1 MRILFLILFL
11 SATTCFSQFAD
22 PSYYLI
28 DTLKIEELDQ
38 EDLELLDEELKEY
51 HEAKHDSTRVIA
63 LSDIVE
69 NLYHNSW
76 KGYNEIL
83 QKELHVIL
91 ANKSLTPRETYLYKD
106 LLAIAINEKGLGF
119 KRTGDYDKAELYY
132 LKSLSIHEEIGD
144 SLGVSSSYNNLGILF
159 DIRGKATIAI
169 SYYQKSIDIK
179 LALNDQE
186 GLSTTY
192 NNLGFV
198 YSSQGMK
205 RKAISYYEKSL
216 DISQKIDKQSSIAT
230 SLNNLAHIYGEFGD
244 NHRALQYYL
253 KSLKIDQKIGN
264 PEYIASSLN
273 NVASKYRVLGEIEKA
288 LDYHEQSLVICKKEQ
303 DRAGIALSYNNLGY
317 LYEDL
322 GKLDSARHYYMLSFA
337 IRESLNNQDMIAS
350 ILCNLGRVE
359 FNIGAQDKAR
369 VYAERSLKIGR
380 EIGYPDLMKDAAK
393 LLVDIYEKDGDFKSG
408 LSMHK
413 LYMEMRDSLDNLDA
427 REATIQ
433 QRSRYE
439 YRQKAASDSIKYDV
453 EKKVQEELHLNKMV
467 AEQAVGDRLLQQQ
480 WMLIVGVVIL
490 IIFGLFV
497 LNRLNVSQKRKRII
511 EEQKEEVE
519 KQKLETE
526 HQKDLLEVR
535 NQEITDSIQYAKRL
549 QQAILPSDQLMTDN
563 LKDSFVLYLPK
574 DIIAGDFY
582 WLENYQS
589 KTYFAVADCTGH
601 GVPGAM
607 VSVVCSGALTKALIE
622 EGITDPGKIL
632 DRTRELV
639 VDKFEIGGEEV
650 RDGMDIALCAM
661 QETDNGVKMEFAG
674 ANNALWIVKQHLL
687 EAAES
692 DGLANSE
699 MIEIKGDKQPVGLYD
714 DPKPF
719 QTQHIELNKGDT
731 IYLSSDGFADQFGG
745 EKGKKLKSANFKKLL
760 QKYADLPIP
769 DQSDILLAAFDDWK
783 GGYEQLDDVCV
794 IGVRL

>member
-1 MRILFLILFL
+1 VRILFLISIL
-11 SATTCFSQFAD
+11 SASTCFGQFAD
-22 PSYYLI
+22 PSFYLV

-38 EDLELLDEELKEY
+38 QDLDLLGEELKKF
-51 HEAKHDSTRVIA
+51 HDAKEDSNRVIA

-83 QKELHVIL
+83 QIELYKIL
-91 ANKSLTPRETYLYKD
+91 ASKTLSTREKYLYKD
-106 LLAIAINEKGLGF
+106 LLAIAINEKGLGY

-132 LKSLSIHEEIGD
+132 LKSLSIHEDIGD
-144 SLGVSSSYNNLGILF
+144 SLGVSSCYNNLGILF

-169 SYYQKSIDIK
+169 SYYQKSMDIK
-179 LALNDQE
+179 IALNDQE
-186 GLSTTY
+186 GLTTTY

-216 DISQKIDKQSSIAT
+216 DISQKIGKQSSIAT

-253 KSLKIDQKIGN
+253 KSLEIDQKTGN

-273 NVASKYRVLGEIEKA
+273 NVASKYRVLGEIDKA
-288 LDYHEQSLVICKKEQ
+288 LEYHERSLEICKNQQ
-303 DRAGIALSYNNLGY
+303 DRSGIALSYNNLGF

-322 GKLDSARHYYMLSFA
+322 GKLDSALHYYRLSFT
-337 IRESLNNQDMIAS
+337 IRESLKNQDMIAS
-350 ILCNLGRVE
+350 ILVNLGRVE
-359 FNIGAQDKAR
+359 FSLGSQEQAR
-369 VYAERSLKIGR
+369 TYAERSLKIGH
-380 EIGYPDLMKDAAK
+380 EIGYPDLIKDAAK
-393 LLVDIYEKDGDFKSG
+393 LLVDIYEKDGDFQRG

-413 LYMEMRDSLDNLDA
+413 LFVEMRDSLDNLDA

-433 QRSRYE
+433 QRTRYE
-439 YRQKAASDSIKYDV
+439 YIQKSVSDSIKYDIQ
-453 EKKVQEELHLNKMV
+453 KKVQEELHRNKMV

-480 WMLIVGVVIL
+480 WMLIGGVVL
-490 IIFGLFV
+490 LVIFGLFV
-497 LNRLNVSQKRKRII
+497 LNRLNVSQKTKRII
-511 EEQKEEVE
+511 QEQKEEVE
-519 KQKLETE
+519 KQKLESE

-535 NQEITDSIQYAKRL
+535 NREITDSIQYAKRL
-549 QQAILPSDQLMTDN
+549 QQAILPSAQLIRDS

-582 WLENYQS
+582 WLENYGG
-589 KTYFAVADCTGH
+589 KTFFAVADCTGH

-607 VSVVCSGALTKALIE
+607 VSVVCSGALSQALME

-650 RDGMDIALCAM
+650 RDGMDIALCVM
-661 QETDNGVKMEFAG
+661 EHTETGIKLEFAG
-674 ANNALWIVKQHLL
+674 ANNALWIVKQYGRVSAL
-687 EAAES
+687 
-692 DGLANSE
+692 DDLANTE
-699 MIEIKGDKQPVGLYD
+699 LIEVKGDKQPIGLYD
-714 DPKPF
+714 HPKPF
-719 QTQHIELNKGDT
+719 QTQHLALNIGDT
-731 IYLSSDGFADQFGG
+731 MYLSSDGFADQFGG
-745 EKGKKLKSANFKKLL
+745 DKGKKLKSANFKKLL
-760 QKYADLPIP
+760 QKHADLPISS
-769 DQSDILLAAFDDWK
+769 QSDILLSAFDDWK

-794 IGVRL
+794 IGIRV